1 LSILSTN
8 CFGFLFAT
16 FCFVQI
22 VQPVRANVDVVEFT
36 TFGEQIISVERKY
49 VGRFINENT
58 KLKYLWLNTDQL
70 GLNYKIISVSLLLNT
85 EDDYIINIINI
96 VNGNRLVRDSFT
108 RKYYID
114 KKYNFV
120 TYCLVGHFT
129 QNCRTEFQVNKILV
143 SFVYEQKNIEN
154 VNELYHQVR
163 QKFDEI
169 FDIRRN
175 IQK

>member
-1 LSILSTN
+1 MSILSTN

-58 KLKYLWLNTDQL
+58 KLKYLCLNTDQL
-70 GLNYKIISVSLLLNT
+70 VLNYKIISVSIILNT
-85 EDDYIINIINI
+85 EYDYIINI
-96 VNGNRLVRDSFT
+96 VNVNRLVRDSFT
-108 RKYYID
+108 RNYYIY

>member
-1 LSILSTN
+1 M
-8 CFGFLFAT
+8 
-16 FCFVQI
+16 
-22 VQPVRANVDVVEFT
+22 
-36 TFGEQIISVERKY
+36 
-49 VGRFINENT
+49 
-58 KLKYLWLNTDQL
+58 NTDQL
-70 GLNYKIISVSLLLNT
+70 GLNYKIISVSLLFNT
-85 EDDYIINIINI
+85 EDDYIINI
-96 VNGNRLVRDSFT
+96 VNGNRLFRDSFT
-108 RKYYID
+108 RNYYID

>member
-1 LSILSTN
+1 MSILSTN

-70 GLNYKIISVSLLLNT
+70 GLNYKIISVSLLFNT
-85 EDDYIINIINI
+85 EDDYIINI

-108 RKYYID
+108 RKYYIY

-120 TYCLVGHFT
+120 TY
-129 QNCRTEFQVNKILV
+129 
-143 SFVYEQKNIEN
+143 
-154 VNELYHQVR
+154 
-163 QKFDEI
+163 
-169 FDIRRN
+169 
-175 IQK
+175 

>member
-1 LSILSTN
+1 MSILSAN

-85 EDDYIINIINI
+85 EDDYIINIL
-96 VNGNRLVRDSFT
+96 NGNRLVRDSFT
-108 RKYYID
+108 RKYYIY

-120 TYCLVGHFT
+120 TYCLFGHFT
-129 QNCRTEFQVNKILV
+129 QNFRTEFQVNKILV

>member
-1 LSILSTN
+1 M
-8 CFGFLFAT
+8 
-16 FCFVQI
+16 QI

-85 EDDYIINIINI
+85 EDDYIINIL
-96 VNGNRLVRDSFT
+96 NGNRLVRDSFT
-108 RKYYID
+108 RKYYIY

-120 TYCLVGHFT
+120 TYCLFGHFT
-129 QNCRTEFQVNKILV
+129 QNFRTEFQVNKILV
-143 SFVYEQKNIEN
+143 YFVYEQKNIEN